1 VRRRKDGQEIQ
12 VSLTI
17 SPIRNLAGKI
27 VAASTVSRDVTARKR
42 VEREL
47 RESEERFR
55 QLTENI
61 DEVFWLADAELQSII
76 YISPA
81 YETIW
86 HRSCES
92 LYAEPNAWLG
102 AIHPEDRRRVL
113 DARKIRTDAAYE
125 LEYRI
130 VRPDG
135 AVRWI
140 RDQAF
145 PVLDAAGRIIRMAG
159 VAEDVTERR
168 QLEMQL
174 HQVQKMDAV
183 GQLAAGVAHD
193 FNNLLAVISGHSEL
207 LAMRSPLDDQWSDS
221 IAEIRRATELGSTTI
236 RQLLALSCQ
245 QILEPKILD
254 LNAVVADAEKMLRR
268 LIGEDVRLATLLQP
282 RISPVRAD
290 MGQLNQVILNLAVNA
305 RDAMPQG
312 GSLTLETRELDLDA
326 AYAEAHPEVRPGRYV
341 LLTVT
346 DTGWGMAPDVQ
357 ARIFE
362 PFFTNKAEGRG
373 TGLGLAVVLGIVRQ
387 SGGHIDVE
395 SRPGVGTK
403 FKIYLPTV
411 HGLAEGPAQ
420 SAPLSPVGGSET
432 VLLVEDEEPVRS
444 VTTLL
449 LEALGYR
456 VLQAEN
462 GQNALRLFEASREQI
477 DLLMADVVM
486 PDLSGR
492 EVAEALQAM
501 NPHLK
506 VLFQSGYTD
515 DTVVRRG
522 ILRAEVAF
530 LKKPFSL
537 NDLARKVRE
546 ALDRPPN

>member
-1 VRRRKDGQEIQ
+1 MGKPLRMTGMAQDITERKQ
-12 VSLTI
+12 VEE
-17 SPIRNLAGKI
+17 K
-27 VAASTVSRDVTARKR
+27 
-42 VEREL
+42 L

-61 DEVFWLADAELQSII
+61 GELFWLADAELQSII
-76 YISPA
+76 YVSPA

-102 AIHPEDRRRVL
+102 AIHPEDRPRVL
-113 DARKIRTDAAYE
+113 DARKVRTEAAYE

-174 HQVQKMDAV
+174 HQIQKMDAV

-207 LAMRSPLDDQWSDS
+207 LAMRSPLDDQWRDS

-254 LNAVVADAEKMLRR
+254 LNAVVTDAEKMLRR

-411 HGLAEGPAQ
+411 HGPAEGSAQ
-420 SAPLSPVGGSET
+420 SAPPNLVGGSET

-462 GQNALRLFEASREQI
+462 GQDALRLFEASGEKI

-501 NPHLK
+501 DPHLK

-537 NDLARKVRE
+537 DDLARKVRE
-546 ALDRPPN
+546 ALDRPPNSSHLKLESVNRVSR

>member
-1 VRRRKDGQEIQ
+1 
-12 VSLTI
+12 
-17 SPIRNLAGKI
+17 
-27 VAASTVSRDVTARKR
+27 
-42 VEREL
+42 
-47 RESEERFR
+47 
-55 QLTENI
+55 
-61 DEVFWLADAELQSII
+61 
-76 YISPA
+76 
-81 YETIW
+81 
-86 HRSCES
+86 
-92 LYAEPNAWLG
+92 
-102 AIHPEDRRRVL
+102 
-113 DARKIRTDAAYE
+113 
-125 LEYRI
+125 
-130 VRPDG
+130 
-135 AVRWI
+135 
-140 RDQAF
+140 
-145 PVLDAAGRIIRMAG
+145 
-159 VAEDVTERR
+159 
-168 QLEMQL
+168 
-174 HQVQKMDAV
+174 
-183 GQLAAGVAHD
+183 
-193 FNNLLAVISGHSEL
+193 
-207 LAMRSPLDDQWSDS
+207 
-221 IAEIRRATELGSTTI
+221 
-236 RQLLALSCQ
+236 
-245 QILEPKILD
+245 LD

-282 RISPVRAD
+282 RISSVRAD

-346 DTGWGMAPDVQ
+346 DTGRGMAPDVQ

-395 SRPGVGTK
+395 SRPGGGAK

-420 SAPLSPVGGSET
+420 SASPSPVGGSET

-462 GQNALRLFEASREQI
+462 GQDALRLFEANREKI

-501 NPHLK
+501 DPHLK

-537 NDLARKVRE
+537 DDLARKVRE
-546 ALDRPPN
+546 ALDRPPNSSH

>member
-1 VRRRKDGQEIQ
+1 VFLGQPIYVLGPLQLRVVLSIKAGTIRPSTILRRLPTYSRKNCNKISGKEIDLYFNPAAANGPGKLG
-12 VSLTI
+12 VA
-17 SPIRNLAGKI
+17 PIRRSMASKWCGIEQPLEMDRLDLADHGLRF
-27 VAASTVSRDVTARKR
+27 VAAPDSHSH
-42 VEREL
+42 
-47 RESEERFR
+47 S
-55 QLTENI
+55 
-61 DEVFWLADAELQSII
+61 
-76 YISPA
+76 
-81 YETIW
+81 
-86 HRSCES
+86 
-92 LYAEPNAWLG
+92 
-102 AIHPEDRRRVL
+102 RVL
-113 DARKIRTDAAYE
+113 NPNR
-125 LEYRI
+125 
-130 VRPDG
+130 
-135 AVRWI
+135 
-140 RDQAF
+140 
-145 PVLDAAGRIIRMAG
+145 AGSG
-159 VAEDVTERR
+159 
-168 QLEMQL
+168 L
-174 HQVQKMDAV
+174 
-183 GQLAAGVAHD
+183 LAAGAAHD

-207 LAMRSPLDDQWSDS
+207 LAMRSPLDDQWRDS

-395 SRPGVGTK
+395 SRPGVGAK

-411 HGLAEGPAQ
+411 HGPAEGPAQ
-420 SAPLSPVGGSET
+420 SSLPSPVGGSET

-462 GQNALRLFEASREQI
+462 GQDALRLFEASREKI

-501 NPHLK
+501 DPYLK

-515 DTVVRRG
+515 DTLVRRG

-537 NDLARKVRE
+537 DDLARKVRE
-546 ALDRPPN
+546 VLDRPPNSSH